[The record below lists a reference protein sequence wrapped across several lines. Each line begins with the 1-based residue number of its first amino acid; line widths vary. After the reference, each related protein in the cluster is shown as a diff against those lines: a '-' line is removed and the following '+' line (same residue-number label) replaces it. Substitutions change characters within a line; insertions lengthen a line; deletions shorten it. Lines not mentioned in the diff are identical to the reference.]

1 MRKTI
6 RNNKD
11 IVGSINCIAQLVPGL
26 REPEIVGFAFAE
38 MAEDL
43 KRGLIDD
50 LIWNDLARI
59 DFKDETTEFADT
71 RGITIED
78 EDWTTVLESYMVRD
92 EVKRAPLAYVT
103 KLVLAYVR
111 QKKMEKEKNPEN
123 IVDIARDVT
132 NSNVEVETVDANI
145 KKDYALNFVRL
156 EMFIELLKK
165 DDPKSVS
172 KIEKIDEIL
181 KK

>member
-59 DFKDETTEFADT
+59 DFKDETSEFSDT

-78 EDWTTVLESYMVRD
+78 EDWTTVMESYMVRD

-111 QKKMEKEKNPEN
+111 KKMEKEKNSEK
-123 IVDIARDVT
+123 IVEIARDVT
-132 NSNVEVETVDANI
+132 NSNGEVETVGANI